1 MASVAD
7 NREASAALDRW
18 AEYRSKEAAADRPE
32 RNHNITMKHS
42 STNRIAACK
51 WLAADAVSAAAA
63 AAAPMSRCA
72 DAVIPRRVYLVN
84 DVRCLG
90 EFFGQRNAPV
100 IRGKLMHLAI

>member
-1 MASVAD
+1 MLFLLVLLLQ
-7 NREASAALDRW
+7 RRC
-18 AEYRSKEAAADRPE
+18 
-32 RNHNITMKHS
+32 H
-42 STNRIAACK
+42 
-51 WLAADAVSAAAA
+51 DA
-63 AAAPMSRCA
+63 A